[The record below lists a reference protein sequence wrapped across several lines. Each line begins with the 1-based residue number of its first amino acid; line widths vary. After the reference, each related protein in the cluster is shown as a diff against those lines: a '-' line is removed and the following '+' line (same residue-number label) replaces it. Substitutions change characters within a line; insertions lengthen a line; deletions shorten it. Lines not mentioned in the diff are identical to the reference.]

1 MGLLRPTAD
10 QLAVYLLWYLLCR
23 RFRALDVYHQELPI
37 QHGLSDGESE
47 LCDGYVCSDDLL
59 PRADIDREMG
69 RRVPDSV
76 GMRVDSE
83 IEIIKCRNMLRSFL
97 IIVTC
102 LSALSVM
109 GQTKLTS
116 EQEKQ
121 VLAKM
126 EQSSNALRTL
136 QCDFV
141 QTKRMKLLSKEMQS
155 KGVLYFVKP
164 DKIRWQYTTPYD
176 YTFIMNG
183 DKVQIKSA
191 KSTKNIDIQGNKIFR
206 QITTIILNTVTGGG
220 IMNSADFDV
229 TLFKQ
234 GEVYFAKMLPKKK
247 EVKQVYASIEVYFNP
262 TLTMVESIKMI
273 EKSGEYTTVKLLS
286 PKVNT
291 TINESV
297 FKVN

>member
-1 MGLLRPTAD
+1 
-10 QLAVYLLWYLLCR
+10 
-23 RFRALDVYHQELPI
+23 
-37 QHGLSDGESE
+37 
-47 LCDGYVCSDDLL
+47 
-59 PRADIDREMG
+59 
-69 RRVPDSV
+69 
-76 GMRVDSE
+76 
-83 IEIIKCRNMLRSFL
+83 MLRSFVIL
-97 IIVTC
+97 LTC

-126 EQSSNALRTL
+126 DQSSNALRSL

-141 QTKRMKLLSKEMQS
+141 QSKRMKILSKEMQS
-155 KGVLYFVKP
+155 KGILYFKKP
-164 DKIRWQYTTPYD
+164 DKIRWQYTSPYD

-220 IMNSADFDV
+220 IMNSADFNVELYKSGDI
-229 TLFKQ
+229 
-234 GEVYFAKMLPKKK
+234 YFAKMLPKKK
-247 EVKQVYASIEVYFNP
+247 EVKQVYSSIEVYFNSA
-262 TLTMVESIKMI
+262 LTMVETIKMV
-273 EKSGEYTTVKLLS
+273 EKSGEYTVVKLVA
-286 PKVNT
+286 PKINA

>member
-1 MGLLRPTAD
+1 
-10 QLAVYLLWYLLCR
+10 
-23 RFRALDVYHQELPI
+23 
-37 QHGLSDGESE
+37 
-47 LCDGYVCSDDLL
+47 
-59 PRADIDREMG
+59 
-69 RRVPDSV
+69 
-76 GMRVDSE
+76 
-83 IEIIKCRNMLRSFL
+83 MLRSFV

-126 EQSSNALRTL
+126 DQSSNALRTL

-141 QTKRMKLLSKEMQS
+141 QSKRMKILSKEMKS

-164 DKIRWQYTTPYD
+164 DKIRWQYTAPYD

-191 KSTKNIDIQGNKIFR
+191 KKTKNIDIQGNKIFR

-229 TLFKQ
+229 ELFKK
-234 GEVYFAKMLPKKK
+234 GDAYFAKMLPKKK
-247 EVKQVYASIEVYFNP
+247 EVKQVYAAIEVYFNP
-262 TLTMVESIKMI
+262 ALTMVESIKMI

-291 TINESV
+291 KINESV
-297 FKVN
+297 FKVD

>member
-1 MGLLRPTAD
+1 
-10 QLAVYLLWYLLCR
+10 
-23 RFRALDVYHQELPI
+23 
-37 QHGLSDGESE
+37 
-47 LCDGYVCSDDLL
+47 
-59 PRADIDREMG
+59 
-69 RRVPDSV
+69 
-76 GMRVDSE
+76 
-83 IEIIKCRNMLRSFL
+83 MLRSFVIL
-97 IIVTC
+97 LTC
-102 LSALSVM
+102 LCPLSVM

-126 EQSSNALRTL
+126 EKSSNALRTL

-141 QTKRMKLLSKEMQS
+141 QSKRMKLLSKEMQS

-234 GEVYFAKMLPKKK
+234 GDVYFAKMLPKKK

>member
-1 MGLLRPTAD
+1 
-10 QLAVYLLWYLLCR
+10 
-23 RFRALDVYHQELPI
+23 
-37 QHGLSDGESE
+37 
-47 LCDGYVCSDDLL
+47 
-59 PRADIDREMG
+59 
-69 RRVPDSV
+69 
-76 GMRVDSE
+76 
-83 IEIIKCRNMLRSFL
+83 MLRSFVIL
-97 IIVTC
+97 LTC

-126 EQSSNALRTL
+126 DQSSNALRSL

-141 QTKRMKLLSKEMQS
+141 QSKRMKILSKEMQS
-155 KGVLYFVKP
+155 KGILYFKKP
-164 DKIRWQYTTPYD
+164 DKIRWQYTSPYD

-220 IMNSADFDV
+220 IMNSADFNV
-229 TLFKQ
+229 ELYKS
-234 GEVYFAKMLPKKK
+234 GNIYFAKMLPKKK
-247 EVKQVYASIEVYFNP
+247 EVKQVYSSIEVYFNSA
-262 TLTMVESIKMI
+262 LTMVETIKMV
-273 EKSGEYTTVKLLS
+273 EKSGEYTVVKLVA
-286 PKVNT
+286 PKINA